1 MTRKQNCNLLLA
13 VEPKKRYS
21 KKSILLIVRQYAET
35 DPTVYLHF
43 FEIYA
48 IM

>member
-13 VEPKKRYS
+13 VEPKKTLL

-35 DPTVYLHF
+35 DSTVYLHF